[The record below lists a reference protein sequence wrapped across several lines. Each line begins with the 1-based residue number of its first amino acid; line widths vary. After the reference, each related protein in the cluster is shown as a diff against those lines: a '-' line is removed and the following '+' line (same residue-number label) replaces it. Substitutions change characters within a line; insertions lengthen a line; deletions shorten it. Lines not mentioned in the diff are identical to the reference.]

1 MHVCVGEGGGLLFLC
16 ENVCLFGLYC
26 VNIGC
31 VCVVVVDVV
40 LILEWLYCVH
50 RIVALRALYCS
61 RNGSATI
68 AAWLI
73 SV

>member
-1 MHVCVGEGGGLLFLC
+1 MKMSV
-16 ENVCLFGLYC
+16 FGLHC

-31 VCVVVVDVV
+31 VCVVVVVDVV
-40 LILEWLYCVH
+40 LILEWLYYVH
-50 RIVALRALYCS
+50 IVVALRALYCS